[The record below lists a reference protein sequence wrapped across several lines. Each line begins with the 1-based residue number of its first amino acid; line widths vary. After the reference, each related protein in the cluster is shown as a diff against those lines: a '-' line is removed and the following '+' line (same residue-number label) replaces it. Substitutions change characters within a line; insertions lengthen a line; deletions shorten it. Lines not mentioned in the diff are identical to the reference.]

1 MAAQDVGGAFEP
13 SEEWEGKVS
22 FAPGVSDDPAARP
35 ELWYQ
40 VLAGQV
46 FTLMRW
52 ADGSTARGQ
61 VDLATLEDV
70 AGGPITREGWYD
82 ALGTY
87 AGDQLP
93 GSL

>member
-1 MAAQDVGGAFEP
+1 MAGNNDVGAFEP
-13 SEEWEGKVS
+13 SEEWEGKTS
-22 FAPGVSDDPAARP
+22 FAPGVPEDPAARP

-52 ADGSTARGQ
+52 TDGSTARGS
-61 VDLATLEDV
+61 VDLGTLEDV
-70 AGGPITREGWYD
+70 AGAPIVREGWYD
-82 ALGTY
+82 ALGQY
-87 AGDQLP
+87 VGDQLP